1 MQAAATQKHA
11 GYSYAVEKMF
21 VSFVGNAPF
30 NRDTIRAIEYTPIK
44 FHDDEGEQQENTAI
58 DVTSHKSSG
67 PLSHALEQKGKERE
81 VIVTLSIPKGS
92 SREAYKA
99 IQGIGKKF
107 KLKTEKLSRYR
118 KPETQQGKPPS
129 RGRKKPFP
137 FRGSDMTDLHRAAI
151 KLAYENPGEI
161 REKLMPVLARVT
173 QRVPVMQYRPPKW
186 IAAAVNDGKL
196 DPKVLLIWKYVVD
209 KLGLHYDD
217 KRAYGAAIAYWRNKC
232 KKEGIDLGG
241 YATGGGGAGATSGFL
256 VKGGDR
262 IEDWVRAR
270 LKSEG
275 LIDDVGVSAEQ
286 AEMGIDSLQRR
297 IAETKAKIEKHRAGI
312 AAGSR
317 VSQREKWLAKAESEL
332 RALEGELGEAAEGV
346 EKVREAAE
354 RHATHK
360 APTVA
365 FEKEFQNLVKA
376 AQKELSAQAITNKVL
391 TALAQFN
398 SELDAE
404 TSAARVAATH
414 LGVAPYS
421 PMIEDIGK
429 ALLKVWDKAKK
440 LFGSVASW
448 VKGLF
453 TTAGKINRLM
463 DKAAAA

>member
-256 VKGGDR
+256 VKGGDQ

-297 IAETKAKIEKHRAGI
+297 IAETRRRSRSI
-312 AAGSR
+312 ALGLQQGHGCRSVKSGSR
-317 VSQREKWLAKAESEL
+317 KPNLSRE
-332 RALEGELGEAAEGV
+332 
-346 EKVREAAE
+346 
-354 RHATHK
+354 
-360 APTVA
+360 P
-365 FEKEFQNLVKA
+365 
-376 AQKELSAQAITNKVL
+376 
-391 TALAQFN
+391 
-398 SELDAE
+398 
-404 TSAARVAATH
+404 
-414 LGVAPYS
+414 
-421 PMIEDIGK
+421 
-429 ALLKVWDKAKK
+429 
-440 LFGSVASW
+440 
-448 VKGLF
+448 
-453 TTAGKINRLM
+453 
-463 DKAAAA
+463 